1 MDYAGKT
8 VKDPSNIDDSQM
20 KNVLAELDTWCM
32 NYRGFIN
39 QVFSE
44 QVTMEEKV
52 TKLFWVVKKV
62 AESQLDVTES
72 YNDLYQFVINY
83 FDSHDFQTMVNNK
96 LDQMA
101 QDGTLESL
109 INDRI
114 LGDIKNDMNN
124 QKVLVGKLTGWSLSG
139 KQVDWFGD
147 SLIYGETKGQVQV
160 EKPIPLLFSDMTGC
174 NSINHA
180 VCGATISRNLW
191 KSKIYDQINNAD
203 ISASDFVIV
212 EGGINDY
219 LLNYPTSPENMLGS
233 FEGGL
238 IDIFNLISSKNPKAK
253 IIMLTMFPNNALFN
267 GSLGH
272 DGLNFIDYNLSIQ
285 KICKKMCVRC
295 IDMTYNSIN
304 KTIFNSVSTD
314 GTHFTQEGYRLLSVS
329 MMNAINTASNDKPI
343 ISGNNLIA
351 GLFPFMDLTGTV
363 ANKTDTVLTENTI
376 VLRPSTPKVY
386 SAVAVNIPSFGTYT
400 LHFKMCVY
408 GGVGNVYFGCETYER
423 LGAVKFITG
432 ESTGAFYEYNISIN
446 PTYFD
451 NRLVFT
457 LDKESTCD
465 YVIITDITLCE
476 GENPC
481 IGDRSLKNSV
491 NVALNNSYFNSQ
503 YPLQF
508 KQRDRFII
516 FNGPVQT
523 TTVVP
528 ASTVL
533 VDLSNYNFAK
543 GRYCPYSAVIFATGL
558 DGSVYPLLFD
568 LSSYTIKNLK
578 QIPASTNLGI
588 TSVIDIS

>member
-1 MDYAGKT
+1 MVCCNGGYHEFNLDWFIKRFKEIESEWDGTKKWLEDW
-8 VKDPSNIDDSQM
+8 VNSFDVPEEIK
-20 KNVLAELDTWCM
+20 KVLNEWLTDGT
-32 NYRGFIN
+32 FDEIIN
-39 QVFSE
+39 QEVFGE
-44 QVTMEEKV
+44 LNNKV
-52 TKLFWVVKKV
+52 TQNSADIAAIKATGLF
-62 AESQLDVTES
+62 
-72 YNDLYQFVINY
+72 
-83 FDSHDFQTMVNNK
+83 
-96 LDQMA
+96 
-101 QDGTLESL
+101 
-109 INDRI
+109 
-114 LGDIKNDMNN
+114 
-124 QKVLVGKLTGWSLSG
+124 G
-139 KQVDWFGD
+139 KQIDWFGD
-147 SLIYGETKGQVQV
+147 SLIWGETAGQAQV
-160 EKPIPLLFSDMTGC
+160 EKPIPLLFSEMTGC

-180 VCGATISRNLW
+180 VPGATISRNLW
-191 KSKIYDQINNAD
+191 EKKIYEQINSAD
-203 ISASDFVIV
+203 ISGSDFVIV

-219 LLNYPTSPENMLGS
+219 LLNYPTTPENMLGS

-238 IDIFNLISSKNPKAK
+238 IDIFNLISSKNPKVK

-272 DGLNFIDYNLSIQ
+272 DGLNFIDYNLSIR

-314 GTHFTQEGYRLLSVS
+314 GTHFTQDGYRLLTVS

-343 ISGNNLIA
+343 ISGNNLIE

-376 VLRPSTPKVY
+376 VLRPSAPKVY
-386 SAVAVNIPSFGTYT
+386 SVVAVNIPSFGVYT

-408 GGVGNVYFGCETYER
+408 RGVGNVYFGCETYGK
-423 LGAVKFITG
+423 LGAVKFVTG

-457 LDKESTCD
+457 LAEESTCD

-491 NVALNNSYFNSQ
+491 NVTLNISYFNTQ
-503 YPLQF
+503 YALQF

-523 TTVVP
+523 TAVVP

-533 VDLSNYNFAK
+533 VNLSHYNFAK
-543 GRYCPYSAVIFATGL
+543 GRYCPYSAVIFAAGL
-558 DGSVYPLLFD
+558 DGNVYPLLFD
-568 LSSYTIKNLK
+568 LSDYTIKNLK
-578 QIPASTNLGI
+578 QIPADTNLGI